1 MNKNCTNDSSKLYLR
16 NVRQIIK
23 NILMPKNKNNTKLFT
38 EYWKLASKKLHLQV
52 SWSIENICLLENL
65 EVVDD
70 TDEVILNKRSEVKL
84 LKLFNHENCLP
95 IRK

>member
-1 MNKNCTNDSSKLYLR
+1 
-16 NVRQIIK
+16 
-23 NILMPKNKNNTKLFT
+23 MPKNKNNTKLST
-38 EYWKLASKKLHLQV
+38 EYWNLASKKLHLQV

-70 TDEVILNKRSEVKL
+70 TDEVLLNKRSEVKL